1 MKPLF
6 VSVSLLAIALVFQVT
21 HAAAQ
26 TSASTGSDA
35 VAFEFSGFGGATGG
49 LPTATLT
56 AAFAEGLR
64 LGGLRNITS
73 TPGSSTKWLVGGLVG
88 AGIGSRVL
96 VTFDGSM
103 NRLANPSYNATSLGR
118 PVSIS
123 MRATMFEYAGGVQYF
138 LARGGVEPYLAA
150 GIGVVSMNIAADS
163 ATTGLE
169 TSSSESDTTSN
180 FGGGVRLYVGSSW
193 GIRPEIRVVRLP
205 DETFFRANVG
215 VFYQLR

>member
-1 MKPLF
+1 MKSLF
-6 VSVSLLAIALVFQVT
+6 VSVCLLAITLVLQVT

-26 TSASTGSDA
+26 TSVSPASDS
-35 VAFEFSGFGGATGG
+35 VAIEFSGFGGASGG

-64 LGGLRNITS
+64 LGGLRNITT
-73 TPGSSTKWLVGGLVG
+73 TPGSSTKWLVGGSVG
-88 AGIGSRVL
+88 AGVGSRVL

-103 NRLANPSYNATSLGR
+103 NRLANPGFNATSLGR

-123 MRATMFEYAGGVQYF
+123 MRVTLFEYVGGVQYF

-150 GIGVVSMNIAADS
+150 GIGVVSVNIAADS
-163 ATTGLE
+163 TTTGFE
-169 TSSSESDTTSN
+169 TSSSESDATSN

-193 GIRPEIRVVRLP
+193 GIRPDVRVVRLP